1 MDKEQHDI
9 IIYSTPDAKTNVS
22 LMTRD
27 GKVWLNQ
34 SQISDLFGTSVQN
47 VSYHIINILKDKELD
62 ENSVIKDY
70 LITASDGKT
79 YRSGCRRPEM
89 ARRFAKQD

>member
-9 IIYSTPDAKTNVS
+9 IIYSSPDGKTNVS

-34 SQISDLFGTSVQN
+34 SQISNLFGTSVPN
-47 VSYHIINILKDKELD
+47 ICYHIANILKYKELD
-62 ENSVIKDY
+62 ENSVIKYY
-70 LITASDGKT
+70 LITASDGKK
-79 YRSGCRRPEM
+79 YGEIC
-89 ARRFAKQD
+89 QDGI

>member
-9 IIYSTPDAKTNVS
+9 IIYSSPDGKTNVS

-34 SQISDLFGTSVQN
+34 SQISDFFGTSVQN
-47 VSYHIINILKDKELD
+47 IPYHTINILKYNGLD

-70 LITASDGKT
+70 LTTASDGKKN
-79 YRSGCRRPEM
+79 GKIC
-89 ARRFAKQD
+89 QDGI

>member
-9 IIYSTPDAKTNVS
+9 IIYSSPDGKTNVS

-34 SQISDLFGTSVQN
+34 SQNSDLLGASVQN
-47 VSYHIINILKDKELD
+47 DAYHTINILKYKELK

-70 LITASDGKT
+70 LTTASDGKK
-79 YRSGCRRPEM
+79 YGKIC
-89 ARRFAKQD
+89 QDGI

>member
-9 IIYSTPDAKTNVS
+9 IIYSSPDGKTNVS

-34 SQISDLFGTSVQN
+34 SQNSGLLGASVLN
-47 VSYHIINILKDKELD
+47 NSYHIIDILKDKELD
-62 ENSVIKDY
+62 KIQ
-70 LITASDGKT
+70 LTRII
-79 YRSGCRRPEM
+79 
-89 ARRFAKQD
+89 

>member
-9 IIYSTPDAKTNVS
+9 IIYSSPDGKTNVS

-47 VSYHIINILKDKELD
+47 NPYHIISILKNKELN
-62 ENSVIKDY
+62 EIQLSRI
-70 LITASDGKT
+70 I
-79 YRSGCRRPEM
+79 
-89 ARRFAKQD
+89 

>member
-1 MDKEQHDI
+1 MEKEQSNI
-9 IIYSTPDAKTNVS
+9 IIYSTPDGKTNVS

-47 VSYHIINILKDKELD
+47 ISYHIINIL
-62 ENSVIKDY
+62 NNN
-70 LITASDGKT
+70 T
-79 YRSGCRRPEM
+79 
-89 ARRFAKQD
+89 